1 MSKYTLFDKNCF
13 IHIYIQSTSG
23 LSTNKVRLYLKD
35 CWMSLTLCGLTSQKT
50 HQGGLG
56 LSGPVH
62 EEAHPGFPYLV
73 QPSFKGTDAGSIY
86 HPLVQL
92 IYSYSKASTQLH
104 KQRHKTNS
112 RVECQA
118 NTQSIKQK
126 PTWNHNLV
134 THILLTYTDIIK
146 ANVSIRKAILTN
158 YSLHIWKY
166 RKNNMLTLVH
176 TLTTLSDSNDY

>member
-1 MSKYTLFDKNCF
+1 MVKKVWKPLLLTTVATSDYDILRNVYGHVVIAVD
-13 IHIYIQSTSG
+13 QSHTFRIFHSAF
-23 LSTNKVRLYLKD
+23 Y
-35 CWMSLTLCGLTSQKT
+35 W
-50 HQGGLG
+50 H
-56 LSGPVH
+56 
-62 EEAHPGFPYLV
+62 
-73 QPSFKGTDAGSIY
+73 PSFKGIDDGSIY